1 MSEPVEWQA
10 DGTPRSARF
19 DDIYRSCAGG
29 LAQAR
34 HVFLDG
40 CGLPG
45 AWQGRPSFTILETGF
60 GLGLNF
66 LAAWQAWRA
75 DPQRAG
81 LLHFVSV
88 EAHPVSAADVL
99 RSAADWP
106 ELAELARTLAD
117 SWWGL
122 LPGVHRLMFEG
133 GRVQL
138 TLAVGDVQPMLRDLV
153 ATADAVFLDG
163 FSPGCNPVMWQPSTL
178 KGVARHCARG
188 ARVATWTIAR
198 EVRDALAEAGFVVH
212 KAPGL
217 PPKRDCL
224 HGRYDPAWT
233 PKTRINTQANTS
245 TRSGRGTPSHAVV
258 LGAGLAG
265 AAVAQAL
272 AQRGTA
278 VQVLDAAGAPAAG
291 ASALP
296 VGLMAP
302 HVSVDDA
309 PLSRLT
315 RAGVR
320 LTLTHARALLHEGT
334 DWQACGALQR
344 QGELPARLPA
354 DWIAAD
360 GTLTAFAQDWMHLRG
375 GDVWH
380 ARAAWVRP
388 AALVRAWLAAPGV
401 TFCGGKPAS
410 RLARDDD
417 LWVLLDASGAELAR
431 TACLV
436 LATAH
441 ATQTLLETLPKQDRP
456 VLRSPLDR
464 VAGQVALGP
473 WTDAL
478 QSALPA
484 HALNGHGHFIPA
496 VPGLQADGV
505 QPGWMAGSTYERAT
519 PMEPASALQANL
531 ERVAW
536 LARGFTSAPA
546 GQAQA
551 ELERQAQAGQ
561 IRLWAG
567 ERATTANRLP
577 LVGEWHLPANVGDGP
592 DAPRLLMC
600 TAFGSRGLSL
610 AALCAEL
617 VVSQACG
624 EPWPLGAR
632 LAAAVR
638 A

>member
-75 DPQRAG
+75 DPQRPG

-88 EAHPVSAADVL
+88 EAHPVAAADLL
-99 RSAADWP
+99 RSASDWP
-106 ELAELARTLAD
+106 ELATLAQTLAD

-122 LPGVHRLMFEG
+122 LPGVHRLLFEG

-163 FSPGCNPVMWQPSTL
+163 FSPACNAVMWQPSTL
-178 KGVARHCARG
+178 KGVARHCRRG

-198 EVRDALAEAGFVVH
+198 SVRDALAEAGFVVH

-224 HGRYDPAWT
+224 QGRFDPAWT
-233 PKTRINTQANTS
+233 PKTRANTHANS
-245 TRSGRGTPSHAVV
+245 SSGSGWGAPTNAIV

-272 AQRGTA
+272 ALRGTA
-278 VQVLDAAGAPAAG
+278 VQVLDAAEAPAAG

-320 LTLTHARALLHEGT
+320 LTLAHARALLREGS

-344 QGELPARLPA
+344 QGESPARLPV
-354 DWIAAD
+354 DWVTAD
-360 GTLTAFAQDWMHLRG
+360 GALTAFAQDWMHLRG

-388 AALVRAWLAAPGV
+388 AALVRAWLLTPGV
-401 TFCGGKPAS
+401 TICGGKPVS
-410 RLARDDD
+410 RLARDGD

-431 TACLV
+431 TTCLV

-441 ATQTLLETLPKQDRP
+441 ATQTLLDTLAPQDRP
-456 VLRSPLDR
+456 ALRSPLDR

-505 QPGWMAGSTYERAT
+505 RAGWMAGSTYERAT
-519 PMEPASALQANL
+519 PVEPAAALQANMD
-531 ERVAW
+531 RVAW
-536 LARGFTSAPA
+536 LAQGFTSAQA

-551 ELERQAQAGQ
+551 ELARQAQAGEV
-561 IRLWAG
+561 RPWAG

-577 LVGEWHLPANVGDGP
+577 MVGECGSAAPDGHAMP
-592 DAPRLLMC
+592 VPRLMVC
-600 TAFGSRGLSL
+600 AAFGSRGLSL

-617 VVSQACG
+617 MVSQACG